1 MYSIVGLGN
10 PGKEYSKN
18 RHNAGYIVVNE
29 LFSYMGL
36 SAWKKKFKGSISKGL
51 VNNKPVTFLKPGTFM
66 NLSGESVLE
75 IKNYLKIPTEKI
87 IIIHDDLDLSIG
99 KIKAKFSGGNAGHK
113 GLNNISKLIGNNYF
127 RIRIGIGHPGK
138 DYVSRYVLENFN
150 EDELILLEKN
160 ITYIRENIYFLMN
173 NEINLFNEELKNYL

>member
-18 RHNAGYIVVNE
+18 RHNAGFLVVDE
-29 LFSYMGL
+29 LVSYLG
-36 SAWKKKFKGSISKGL
+36 SNDWKSKFKGYISKGL
-51 VNNKPVTFLKPGTFM
+51 IKNKSVTFLKPKTYM
-66 NLSGESVLE
+66 NLSGDSVLE
-75 IKNYLKIPTEKI
+75 IKNYFKIPNENI

-138 DYVSRYVLENFN
+138 DYVSRYVLENF
-150 EDELILLEKN
+150 EKEELILLEKN
-160 ITYIRENIYFLMN
+160 IKYIRENIYFLMN
-173 NEINLFNEELKNYL
+173 NEINLFNEESK

>member
-1 MYSIVGLGN
+1 
-10 PGKEYSKN
+10 
-18 RHNAGYIVVNE
+18 
-29 LFSYMGL
+29 
-36 SAWKKKFKGSISKGL
+36 